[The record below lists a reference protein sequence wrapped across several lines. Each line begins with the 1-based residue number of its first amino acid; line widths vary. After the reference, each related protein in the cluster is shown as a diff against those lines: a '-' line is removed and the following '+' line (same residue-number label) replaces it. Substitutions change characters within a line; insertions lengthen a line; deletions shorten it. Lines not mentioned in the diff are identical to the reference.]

1 MTGRADSATDET
13 MTVLN
18 IDWLNELDRQR
29 HAKMHRFAGYAG
41 GAFGVATA
49 LALISLLV
57 DPFLGG
63 LLQRLYVGLV
73 AVILAATTVSLG
85 AVQYYRWRT
94 VDPPVIRHAIE
105 VDECRNDVPEA
116 DA

>member
-1 MTGRADSATDET
+1 MTGRADGATGET

-29 HAKMHRFAGYAG
+29 HVKMHRFAGYAG
-41 GAFGVATA
+41 GAFGVVTA
-49 LALISLLV
+49 LALIFLLV

-73 AVILAATTVSLG
+73 IVILSAATVSLG

-94 VDPPVIRHAIE
+94 VDAPVIQHTIE
-105 VDECRNDVPEA
+105 ADKYWNDVPEG